1 MRTSRTL
8 LEHVYRHEAERADRV
23 VLVQPAGGGAVAEY
37 TWAQMMDESRRMA
50 RHLLRLGIAPGARI
64 ALLSKNCAHFFMAE
78 LAIWMAGGTTVAI
91 FPTESAQNLAY
102 VLEHSGASL
111 LFVGKLDAWQSQ
123 AHGVPA
129 SLPCIAL
136 PLAPPT
142 GFDRWESIVRD
153 TEPLEGRPARSAGDL
168 AMILYTSG
176 STGVPKGVMHG
187 FAGITDVAG
196 RIAADQREWMP
207 EDLEPRM
214 LSYLPLAHV
223 YERATVECRLLCD
236 GRGQVF
242 FSESIETFVDDI
254 RRARPTIFC
263 SVPRLWLKLQQ
274 AVLLKLPAQRL
285 EALLGNPATAA
296 ATGRQVLEGLG
307 LDQTVVAASGSAPLA
322 AALLE
327 WWRRLGLNLLEGYA
341 MTEDFCYSHLSTN
354 AQRAAGSVGPPRKG
368 VQARIDENGEI
379 LIRSPG
385 RFVGYYRRPDLD
397 AQSFTADG
405 FFRTGDLGAQDAD
418 GMLRITGR
426 IKDLFKT
433 AKGKYVAPAP
443 IENRLNEHP
452 LIEQSLVGGVGQPAP
467 FALIMLTESAQRAAE
482 DPPARRAL
490 HAELGALLSTVN
502 EPLAAHERLRFV
514 VVVRERWSVENGCL
528 TPTLKIKRSR
538 IEERV
543 ADEIGAWYEAGEE
556 VLWS

>member
-452 LIEQSLVGGVGQPAP
+452 LIEQSLVGGLGQPAP

>member
-136 PLAPPT
+136 PLAPPA

-153 TEPLEGRPARSAGDL
+153 TGPLEGRPARSAGDL

-296 ATGRQVLEGLG
+296 AIGRQVLEGLG

-452 LIEQSLVGGVGQPAP
+452 LIEQSLVGGLGQPAP